1 MVSVLV
7 IGPMVRCP
15 NPAETMNFLRAIKVR
30 ITPPFGEKVELKAP
44 CCQVLRHVKKLYE
57 YERSTSSTKS
67 IISFAQILQL
77 CY

>member
-15 NPAETMNFLRAIKVR
+15 NPAETMDFLRAIKIR
-30 ITPPFGEKVELKAP
+30 ITTYFREKVELKAP

-57 YERSTSSTKS
+57 YERNISSTKS
-67 IISFAQILQL
+67 IISFAQILPL